1 PQPGNAAHRAGGG
14 LRRRQPAR
22 PLQRFGRDGLPAL
35 RRANRVRGGGRCRF
49 REGPAHAAAD
59 RDMNRE
65 FLDYYNRELKFLY
78 ERSKEFAEEFP
89 GVAER
94 LGGLIEDKM
103 DPGLAG
109 LLEG

>member
-1 PQPGNAAHRAGGG
+1 
-14 LRRRQPAR
+14 
-22 PLQRFGRDGLPAL
+22 
-35 RRANRVRGGGRCRF
+35 
-49 REGPAHAAAD
+49 
-59 RDMNRE
+59 MNRE
-65 FLDYYNRELKFLY
+65 FLDLYNRELKILY

-109 LLEG
+109 AIHLGTPRSALAELPSADPGRHSCAGHAAL